1 MRVLINFPF
10 ALHWKTKAKF
20 LEAFNCN
27 YATEGVINDNKAAT
41 YACVFEGSPSKVI
54 DMFVNL
60 PDYFSAHADFWRFD
74 KVILDDTKMG
84 YNYLAD
90 INKCSH
96 EFTPRTIRGYGG
108 YTID

>member
-10 ALHWKTKAKF
+10 ALHYKTKAKF
-20 LEAFNCN
+20 LAAFNCS
-27 YATEGVINDNKAAT
+27 YATEGVINDNRDAT

-54 DMFVNL
+54 KLIVDL
-60 PDYFSAHADFWRFD
+60 PNHLTAYVSFWKFD
-74 KVILDDTKMG
+74 EVILDDTKMG

-96 EFTPRTIRGYGG
+96 ELTPRTIRGYGG